1 MKQYAAEFMK
11 RGLMASAGGPVVVVI
26 VYKILKECGVMS
38 VMPVD
43 EVFLGVLTSVLLAFV
58 AGGVSVVY
66 QIEKLPILLAT
77 LIHLAVLFAD
87 YLIIYF
93 VNGWIDTGKILLFTG
108 IFVVGYAVIWLIVM
122 AGVKAKVKKLNQK
135 LGGW

>member
-11 RGLMASAGGPVVVVI
+11 RGLMASVGGPVVVVI
-26 VYKILKECGVMS
+26 VYKVLKECGVMS
-38 VMPVD
+38 VMSVD
-43 EVFLGVLTSVLLAFV
+43 EVFLGILTSVLLAFV

-87 YLIIYF
+87 YLIIYL
-93 VNGWIDTGKILLFTG
+93 VNGWIDAGKILLFTG
-108 IFVVGYAVIWLIVM
+108 IFAVGYAVIWLIVM
-122 AGVKAKVKKLNQK
+122 AVIKAKVKSLNQR
-135 LGGW
+135 LGV

>member
-11 RGLMASAGGPVVVVI
+11 RGLMASVGGPVVVVI
-26 VYKILKECGVMS
+26 VYKVLKECGVMS
-38 VMPVD
+38 VMSVD
-43 EVFLGVLTSVLLAFV
+43 EVFLGILTSVLLAFV

-87 YLIIYF
+87 YLIIYL
-93 VNGWIDTGKILLFTG
+93 VNGWIDAGKILLFTG
-108 IFVVGYAVIWLIVM
+108 IFAVGYAVIWLIVM
-122 AGVKAKVKKLNQK
+122 AIIKAKVKNLNQR
-135 LGGW
+135 LGV